1 MNLKGL
7 ILAAGSGTRLR
18 PLTDTRPK
26 PLVSVAGRTLLEHNI
41 DKMVA
46 AGIDNIII
54 VIPQNTTTQLSAFL
68 KGRYPNISLDFVEQT
83 QALGTAHAVDVA
95 KSQIGASDFLMVY
108 GDNLTGYDYSK
119 LIKQHKS
126 NVSSATMALMHA
138 DEPRKHGIVEI
149 NGARITDIVEK
160 PENPKSDLAF
170 AGMCVFT
177 PDIFEAIGHT
187 EKSPRGEYYLTDSL
201 QILIEWEQQIG
212 YAILDTW
219 RLNVNDHKDLL
230 KANRFLLSEESSVS
244 FGVVNQNEP
253 TKPPRAGTGGARII
267 PPVFIGAEARIGD
280 NAVIGPYVTLEQ
292 ATIVGENTR
301 IKNSVLLSRANIG
314 NNCFITNSIL
324 GENSCVA
331 DEFHTSESESVALV
345 LGDGEWNSEFRVRNA
360 ELFP

>member
-1 MNLKGL
+1 MDLKGV
-7 ILAAGSGTRLR
+7 ILAAGNGKRLR
-18 PLTDTRPK
+18 PLTNTRPK
-26 PLVSVAGRTLLEHNI
+26 PLVPVAGRTLLEHNI
-41 DKMVA
+41 DKMIA

-54 VIPQNTTTQLSAFL
+54 VLPKNTTLQLSVYL
-68 KGRYPNISLDFVEQT
+68 KGHYPNITLDFVEQM
-83 QALGTAHAVDVA
+83 QVLGTAHALDVA

-108 GDNLTGYDYSK
+108 GDNLTGYDYAK
-119 LIKQHKS
+119 LIKRHKS
-126 NVSSATMALMHA
+126 NVASATMALMHA
-138 DEPRKHGIVEI
+138 DEPWKHGIVEI

-177 PDIFEAIGHT
+177 PDIFEAIKHT

-201 QILIEWEQQIG
+201 QLLIEWEHQIG

-230 KANRFLLSEESSVS
+230 KANKLLLSEEASVHS
-244 FGVVNQNEP
+244 DVVNQNEQ
-253 TKPPRAGTGGARII
+253 ADMFHII
-267 PPVFIGAEARIGD
+267 PPVFIGAEASIGD
-280 NAVIGPYVTLEQ
+280 NAVIGPYVTLEN
-292 ATIVGENTR
+292 AAIVGENTR
-301 IKNSVLLSRANIG
+301 IENSILLSRANIG
-314 NNCFITNSIL
+314 NNCSIANSIL

-345 LGDGEWNSEFRVRNA
+345 LGDGERNSEFGVRNA